1 MPPRERLRVGL
12 VGGGFMAKTHSLA
25 YGAVAML
32 DHDELPVIERRR
44 LVDIDARVA
53 RTTAERFGW
62 GAVDTD
68 WTAVTRASD
77 IDLVDIAVPNDCHA
91 EIAIDAAAH
100 GKHVLCEKPLAD
112 SLVPAR
118 RMEAAV
124 ARAGVTGHVG
134 FVFRKWPAVALAKQL
149 LEEGRIG
156 RPMSFRAHY
165 FHDYALDPDAALGWR
180 ADSARAGAGS
190 IGDLGSHVIDL
201 ARHLVGEVS
210 RVSARTHAFRSA
222 EVDDAADCL
231 LEFEGG
237 AIGTLSTSW
246 MQAGSKTDIGF
257 ELAGDRGALRFTWRR
272 NGELQ
277 VYEHAGDA
285 ATRGFRTV
293 FAGPAHPG
301 AARFWPVA
309 GQGLGYG
316 DAFTILIADVLAAV
330 AAGTGTDPSFRDGV
344 KAAEFVDAALRSSER
359 GEWVATRRSGS
370 SP

>member
-1 MPPRERLRVGL
+1 
-12 VGGGFMAKTHSLA
+12 MAKTHSLA
-25 YGAVAML
+25 YAAAAML
-32 DHDELPVIERRR
+32 DHDQLPLIERRR
-44 LVDIDARVA
+44 LVDVDAAVA
-53 RTTAERFGW
+53 RASAERFGW
-62 GAVDTD
+62 RDVDTD

-77 IDLVDIAVPNDCHA
+77 VDLVDIAVPNDHHA

-112 SLVPAR
+112 SLAGAR
-118 RMEAAV
+118 RMETAV

-134 FVFRKWPAVALAKQL
+134 FVFRKWPAVALAKRLVEQ
-149 LEEGRIG
+149 GRIG

-165 FHDYALDPDAALGWR
+165 FHDYALEPAVELGWR
-180 ADSARAGAGS
+180 AERARAGAGS
-190 IGDLGSHVIDL
+190 IGDLGSHVVDL
-201 ARHLVGEVS
+201 ARHLVGEIS

-246 MQAGSKTDIGF
+246 MHAGSKTDIGF
-257 ELAGDRGALRFTWRR
+257 DLTGERGAVRFTWRR

-285 ATRGFRTV
+285 ASRGFRTV

-316 DAFTILIADVLAAV
+316 DAFTILIAEVLAAA
-330 AAGTGTDPSFRDGV
+330 AAGTGTDPSFLDGPR
-344 KAAEFVDAALRSSER
+344 AAEFVDAALRSSER
-359 GEWVATRRSGS
+359 GEWVPARRSGS

>member
-1 MPPRERLRVGL
+1 MPPRDQLRVGL

-25 YGAVAML
+25 YAAAAML
-32 DHDELPVIERRR
+32 DHHELPVIERRR
-44 LVDIDARVA
+44 LVDVDADVA
-53 RTTAERFGW
+53 RESAERFGW
-62 GAVDTD
+62 AEVDTD
-68 WTAVTRASD
+68 WTAVTRAAD
-77 IDLVDIAVPNDCHA
+77 IDLVDIAVPNDRHA

-100 GKHVLCEKPLAD
+100 GKHVLCEKPLAH
-112 SLVPAR
+112 SLVAAR

-124 ARAGVTGHVG
+124 AGVGVTGHVG

-149 LEEGRIG
+149 VELGKIG

-165 FHDYALDPDAALGWR
+165 FHDYALDPQVELGWR
-180 ADSARAGAGS
+180 SERARAGAGS

-201 ARHLVGEVS
+201 ARHLVGELS
-210 RVSARTHAFRSA
+210 RVSARTRAFQSA

-246 MQAGSKTDIGF
+246 MHAGSKTDIGF
-257 ELAGDRGALRFTWRR
+257 ELAGERGALRFTWRR
-272 NGELQ
+272 SGELQ
-277 VYEHAGDA
+277 VYEHTGDA
-285 ATRGFRTV
+285 ASRGFRTV
-293 FAGPAHPG
+293 FAGPQHPG
-301 AARFWPVA
+301 AARFWPVP

-330 AAGTGTDPSFRDGV
+330 AKGTGTDPSFRDGV
-344 KAAEFVDAALRSSER
+344 KAAEFVDAALRSSEL
-359 GEWVATRRSGS
+359 GEWVAARRSGS

>member
-1 MPPRERLRVGL
+1 MPPTERLRVGL

-25 YGAVAML
+25 YAAAAML

-44 LVDIDARVA
+44 LVDVDAQVA
-53 RTTAERFGW
+53 RAAAERFAW
-62 GAVDTD
+62 GDVDTD

-77 IDLVDIAVPNDCHA
+77 IDLVDIAVPNDRHA

-100 GKHVLCEKPLAD
+100 GKHVLCEKPLAH
-112 SLVPAR
+112 SLVAAR

-124 ARAGVTGHVG
+124 AGAGVTGHVG

-149 LEEGRIG
+149 VEQGSIG

-165 FHDYALDPDAALGWR
+165 FHDYALDPEVELGWR
-180 ADSARAGAGS
+180 ADRARAGAGS
-190 IGDLGSHVIDL
+190 LADLGSHLIDL
-201 ARHLVGEVS
+201 ARHLVGELS

-231 LEFEGG
+231 LEFDGG

-246 MQAGSKTDIGF
+246 MHAGSKTDIGF
-257 ELAGDRGALRFTWRR
+257 VLAGECGALRFTWRR

-277 VYEHAGDA
+277 VYEHVGDP

-293 FAGPAHPG
+293 FCGPAHPG

-316 DAFTILIADVLAAV
+316 DAFTILIAEVLAA
-330 AAGTGTDPSFRDGV
+330 AATGTGTDPSFRDGV
-344 KAAEFVDAALRSSER
+344 KAAEFVDASLRSSER
-359 GEWVATRRSGS
+359 GEWVVPRRS
-370 SP
+370 